1 VAVELCDVGFAGDGG
16 ILHVVGVQAAS
27 AFEAAARALARF
39 QAHAWLKSEL
49 SLQTVL
55 VVHVPV
61 GEREYRVRVGRLLA
75 WFDESGRDRVYRYQ
89 LKLLLT
95 RPQLSPRVNARV
107 RAH

>member
-1 VAVELCDVGFAGDGG
+1 
-16 ILHVVGVQAAS
+16 VVGVKAAS

-39 QAHAWLKSEL
+39 QAHAWLKAEL

-61 GEREYRVRVGRLLA
+61 GDREYRVRVGRLLA
-75 WFDESGRDRVYRYQ
+75 WFDESGRDRVHRYQ

-95 RPQLSPRVNARV
+95 RPQLSLRVNARV

>member
-1 VAVELCDVGFAGDGG
+1 MPVEQCSVGFAGEGG
-16 ILHVVGVQAAS
+16 ILHIVEVKAS
-27 AFEAAARALARF
+27 SVFEAAARALARF

-55 VVHVPV
+55 VVHLPS
-61 GEREYRVRVGRLLA
+61 GDREYRVRVRRLLA
-75 WFDESGRDRVYRYQ
+75 WFDEAGRDRVHRYQ

-95 RPQLSPRVNARV
+95 RPQLSPRVNARI